1 MYIRETSTVGALIEL
16 VKSVA
21 NIITTDYFITL
32 SQTLPMSS
40 CGHRSYFVS
49 YFIFS
54 SVVLLFCCCWSFSTG
69 QQSSQGDQQK
79 LWKSLLIKISNQ
91 LNNPDAAVS
100 TDELKRLEKIFNSM
114 TMKSKSSS
122 SSNVKQRSRSGGVTN
137 NLLHSLFLLRQV
149 QTKMQNENRRAQQ
162 MQMLPALLTKA
173 EEANS
178 DDF

>member
-1 MYIRETSTVGALIEL
+1 MKRRPSAPWIEL

-122 SSNVKQRSRSGGVTN
+122 SNVKQRSRSGGVTN